1 MNRIRLSGKP
11 QVKLVRSQQV
21 SAWGFK
27 KSKQTPFIQAHSLF
41 VPWSIWGKLEQVR
54 TTRVWRGPGE
64 LQYLLAGL
72 ATVLGEGSQMLH
84 DLGSLSKFEN
94 ISHIFP
100 ARPPISWAVSC
111 SKSIQHHA
119 NRHPNASD
127 TLISHSGEKERLP
140 EQCHVRSPK
149 EKIKVTEIQN
159 VISFTDKLNTV
170 KWNL

>member
-27 KSKQTPFIQAHSLF
+27 KSKQTPFIHAHSLF

-64 LQYLLAGL
+64 QQYLLAGL

-84 DLGSLSKFEN
+84 GLGSPSKFEN

-111 SKSIQHHA
+111 SKSIQHQMLLTPSSHTPE
-119 NRHPNASD
+119 RRNAYQRAV
-127 TLISHSGEKERLP
+127 SGEESKGEDQGNWNSER
-140 EQCHVRSPK
+140 
-149 EKIKVTEIQN
+149 
-159 VISFTDKLNTV
+159 DKFYWQT
-170 KWNL
+170 